1 MKLKTLLEEFVRSM
15 ASLDPSCILTQT
27 RVDGATNLPGE
38 SIQSAKNPDSP
49 VSRDHAPD
57 LDAQM
62 ESISGGGLPRRAEMA
77 FEGLSWSFVRFG
89 ATSVDPE
96 VHRRDRR
103 LRC

>member
-15 ASLDPSCILTQT
+15 ASLDPWCILTQT

-38 SIQSAKNPDSP
+38 SIQSGKNPDSP

-62 ESISGGGLPRRAEMA
+62 ESLLEAVSLEELR
-77 FEGLSWSFVRFG
+77 W
-89 ATSVDPE
+89 
-96 VHRRDRR
+96 R
-103 LRC
+103 LKA

>member
-1 MKLKTLLEEFVRSM
+1 MVEEFVGMM
-15 ASLDPSCILTQT
+15 ASLDPWWMLTPT
-27 RVDGATNLPGE
+27 RVDGATNLRVQNILSG
-38 SIQSAKNPDSP
+38 KNPDSP

-62 ESISGGGLPRRAEMA
+62 ESISGGGLPRRAEMV

-89 ATSVDPE
+89 ATSVDLE

-103 LRC
+103 PRC

>member
-62 ESISGGGLPRRAEMA
+62 ESILEAVSLEELR
-77 FEGLSWSFVRFG
+77 W
-89 ATSVDPE
+89 
-96 VHRRDRR
+96 R
-103 LRC
+103 LKA

>member
-15 ASLDPSCILTQT
+15 ASLDPWCILTQT
-27 RVDGATNLPGE
+27 RVDGATNLRAQNILSG
-38 SIQSAKNPDSP
+38 KNPDSP

-89 ATSVDPE
+89 ATSVDLE